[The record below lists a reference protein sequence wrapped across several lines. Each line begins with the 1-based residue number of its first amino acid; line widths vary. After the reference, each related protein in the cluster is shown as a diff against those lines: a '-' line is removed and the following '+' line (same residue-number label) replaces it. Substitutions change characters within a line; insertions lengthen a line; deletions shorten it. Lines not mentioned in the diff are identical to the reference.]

1 MRKRERCKQQMRE
14 YGCIHQKVG
23 VWESYRSVEVKQ
35 NTENEKNR
43 NREKKDKREY
53 SKDMLVM

>member
-1 MRKRERCKQQMRE
+1 MWVYTPKSRC
-14 YGCIHQKVG
+14 VG
-23 VWESYRSVEVKQ
+23 ESYRSVEVKQ

-43 NREKKDKREY
+43 NREKKEKREY